1 MLTLSPAILSH
12 LNDEEIWSVRLVDLQ
27 IGDTTYYISD
37 HYRAISVGAITYLP
51 NGSLLGIDEISAT
64 TRENEDTVTI
74 SLSGVESAFRADVL
88 DADAIGGTVNIS
100 RGFISTATGDLID
113 TPINNYSG
121 VIYSLAITEE
131 YPVDIAGSTTTLT
144 GFTISVDV
152 RSTAFRL
159 GENPGRFTNDPSN
172 RAVDSTDRSME
183 FVASL
188 DGRNV
193 RFGGDT

>member
-1 MLTLSPAILSH
+1 MLILSPDIASH

-37 HYRAISVGAITYLP
+37 HYRAIVVGPNTYLP

-100 RGFISTATGDLID
+100 RGFISTGTGDIID
-113 TPINNYSG
+113 TPITPKHL
-121 VIYSLAITEE
+121 SLIH
-131 YPVDIAGSTTTLT
+131 I
-144 GFTISVDV
+144 
-152 RSTAFRL
+152 
-159 GENPGRFTNDPSN
+159 
-172 RAVDSTDRSME
+172 
-183 FVASL
+183 
-188 DGRNV
+188 
-193 RFGGDT
+193 